1 MALPAALWETE
12 VFPCRLQG
20 YETRHLDALFQEGDV
35 QWLGLG
41 EKKVTMGF
49 EEDQALLGPAPQ
61 GSELIVENHARYAF
75 TGLLDKTGLVSNDL
89 ATALWQEVW
98 QTRIA
103 NDSIASLRRGIQ
115 NDFKVTGAKGVTGR
129 GSRRGAFNRWRGK
142 MPLSGNWYRLPGT
155 DGNHDE
161 LDLLEQQEL
170 EKDRARLLLGRY
182 GILFRELCGREAAS
196 FQWRK
201 LYRAMR
207 LMELS
212 GEVVSGHFF
221 DHIPGPQFMTPH
233 SLRYF
238 QEDSCDQVLFL
249 NAADPISPSGLGLGI
264 HGDHLPRR
272 IASNYLVLH
281 GDQLVL
287 SVAKRGKELRFY
299 VEHDASDI
307 DRYLDVLHHL
317 THRSFRPIKQLRIE
331 TINSEAAVSSP
342 YLACIE
348 DRFNIIRDYK
358 SVVIQRA
365 FQ

>member
-1 MALPAALWETE
+1 MVAFHPIIQKWFAERYGKPT
-12 VFPCRLQG
+12 
-20 YETRHLDALFQEGDV
+20 DI
-35 QWLGLG
+35 
-41 EKKVTMGF
+41 
-49 EEDQALLGPAPQ
+49 QALAWPRIALGQHLLITAPT
-61 GSELIVENHARYAF
+61 GSGKTLTAF
-75 TGLLDKTGLVSNDL
+75 LWALNRFATGDL
-89 ATALWQEVW
+89 ATGK
-98 QTRIA
+98 TRILYISPLKA
-103 NDSIASLRRGIQ
+103 LNNDIRKNLIDPLTELRSLFDAADTPFPDINVATRSGDTAASERSRMLRKPPEILITTPESLNLLLSSRGGKNLLYDI
-115 NDFKVTGAKGVTGR
+115 DTLILDEIHAVVDSKRGVY
-129 GSRRGAFNRWRGK
+129 F
-142 MPLSGNWYRLPGT
+142 MYMT
-155 DGNHDE
+155 DTPKATKTSNLRE
-161 LDLLEQQEL
+161 DLLQ
-170 EKDRARLLLGRY
+170 
-182 GILFRELCGREAAS
+182 
-196 FQWRK
+196 
-201 LYRAMR
+201 
-207 LMELS
+207 
-212 GEVVSGHFF
+212 EVVSGHFF

>member
-1 MALPAALWETE
+1 
-12 VFPCRLQG
+12 
-20 YETRHLDALFQEGDV
+20 
-35 QWLGLG
+35 
-41 EKKVTMGF
+41 
-49 EEDQALLGPAPQ
+49 
-61 GSELIVENHARYAF
+61 
-75 TGLLDKTGLVSNDL
+75 
-89 ATALWQEVW
+89 
-98 QTRIA
+98 
-103 NDSIASLRRGIQ
+103 
-115 NDFKVTGAKGVTGR
+115 
-129 GSRRGAFNRWRGK
+129 
-142 MPLSGNWYRLPGT
+142 
-155 DGNHDE
+155 
-161 LDLLEQQEL
+161 
-170 EKDRARLLLGRY
+170 
-182 GILFRELCGREAAS
+182 
-196 FQWRK
+196 
-201 LYRAMR
+201 MR

-221 DHIPGPQFMTPH
+221 DHIPGPQFMTSH